1 MRRRVSPGVAC
12 RATRDANDARTSR
25 ARRRGRGARDVARDG
40 GGARRSRRFWCW
52 DDAGAFRGASARR
65 APPQAMAARRADGVG
80 RDAQSRPA
88 RRWMTHLLRD
98 HPEMRCTQIPS
109 KPVIVGGDG
118 GGAGKPLMEFLRDSN
133 AVTFGPT
140 DKDGNSDAERL
151 SGLDDM
157 VVDVMAFS
165 KRLLYEPDDLPMDLQ
180 ADLAK
185 HLCDMFARQ
194 EKWLHPGLTMNGI
207 QHDQEVGR
215 WGWKDPL
222 AMYLVPIWRDVYGPS
237 VTYVHLVRD
246 PRTLPLGNLHDKERD
261 LQKAYFGQERWEQ
274 LSAKFES
281 EWAHLSEHQSMTSVK
296 KDDVI
301 DLLRTTAYWTSINFE
316 LGALIKGPLKN
327 YATVLRAE
335 DLVQPDMD
343 HFRRDATGKKPEK
356 YQAAQK
362 VMQELT
368 TLLALPAKLSN
379 TLGSHEHMKQNLRRF
394 TIHREKFV
402 YRTDSPI
409 IEVQTRIAEKTLALF
424 GYSTD
429 AALFVSRHPSSSEP
443 HGHRL
448 TPEGEY
454 MHEEHRYTPDDFEPT
469 IEPASAGDLPGITD
483 HVLGAQLKY
492 TDRVELERAK
502 TSRARH
508 GAIARRPGPAHGGE
522 EEDLFARNHQ
532 DRRQVAQGRHRP
544 SVTCRLKRNALRAS
558 RRASRTDRSN
568 PRVAISRHH
577 RARSSRLEAW
587 TPPTPSRSRWTS
599 SPC

>member
-1 MRRRVSPGVAC
+1 M
-12 RATRDANDARTSR
+12 TRERR
-25 ARRRGRGARDVARDG
+25 ARAARSRGARARETMAAVTLG
-40 GGARRSRRFWCW
+40 TFLVLGR
-52 DDAGAFRGASARR
+52 AGAFRGASARR
-65 APPQAMAARRADGVG
+65 APPQAM
-80 RDAQSRPA
+80 DAGAGSAGGTASRPA
-88 RRWMTHLLRD
+88 RRWMAHLLRD

-274 LSAKFES
+274 LTAKFES
-281 EWAHLSEHQSMTSVK
+281 EWAHLSQHQSMTSVK

-368 TLLALPAKLSN
+368 TLLKLPAKLSN

-409 IEVQTRIAEKTLALF
+409 IEVQTRIAEKTLELF

-469 IEPASAGDLPGITD
+469 IEPASEGDLPGITN

-502 TSRARH
+502 TRAPDTEQSRAV
-508 GAIARRPGPAHGGE
+508 E
-522 EEDLFARNHQ
+522 
-532 DRRQVAQGRHRP
+532 AQLMEAKKKTFLLETTKIDGK
-544 SVTCRLKRNALRAS
+544 SLKDVIDHL
-558 RRASRTDRSN
+558 
-568 PRVAISRHH
+568 
-577 RARSSRLEAW
+577 
-587 TPPTPSRSRWTS
+587 
-599 SPC
+599 

>member
-1 MRRRVSPGVAC
+1 MPRDG
-12 RATRDANDARTSR
+12 DANPRRAPTS
-25 ARRRGRGARDVARDG
+25 
-40 GGARRSRRFWCW
+40 RSRRATSRETVARATLATILVLG
-52 DDAGAFRGASARR
+52 DAGAFRGASARR
-65 APPQAMAARRADGVG
+65 APLQASGG
-80 RDAQSRPA
+80 AQTASGGAQTQPG
-88 RRWMTHLLRD
+88 RRWMAHLLRD
-98 HPEMRCTQIPS
+98 HPEMRCTQIPG
-109 KPVIVGGDG
+109 KPVIFGGDG
-118 GGAGKPLMEFLRDSN
+118 GGVGKPLMEFLRDSN
-133 AVTFGPT
+133 AVTFGPM
-140 DKDGNSDAERL
+140 DADGNSDAERL

-165 KRLLYEPDDLPMDLQ
+165 KRLLYEPDDLPTDLQ

-194 EKWLHPGLTMNGI
+194 EKWLHPGLTTNGI
-207 QHDQEVGR
+207 QHDQEIGR

-281 EWAHLSEHQSMTSVK
+281 EWAHLSEHKSMTSAK

-316 LGALIKGPLKN
+316 LGALIKGPLKK

-368 TLLALPAKLSN
+368 TLLKLPAKLSN

-429 AALFVSRHPSSSEP
+429 AELFVSRHPSSSEP

-469 IEPASAGDLPGITD
+469 IEPASADDLPGITD

-502 TSRARH
+502 RRAPETEQSRAV
-508 GAIARRPGPAHGGE
+508 
-522 EEDLFARNHQ
+522 Q
-532 DRRQVAQGRHRP
+532 AQLMEAKKKTFLLETTKIDGK
-544 SVTCRLKRNALRAS
+544 SLR
-558 RRASRTDRSN
+558 D
-568 PRVAISRHH
+568 VIDH
-577 RARSSRLEAW
+577 L
-587 TPPTPSRSRWTS
+587 
-599 SPC
+599 